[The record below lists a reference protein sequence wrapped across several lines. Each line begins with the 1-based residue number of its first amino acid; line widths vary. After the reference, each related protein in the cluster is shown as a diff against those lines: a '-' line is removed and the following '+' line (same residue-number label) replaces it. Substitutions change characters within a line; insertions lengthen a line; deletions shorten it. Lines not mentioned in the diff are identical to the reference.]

1 MRPRVASVRVNFAP
15 LTGWPD
21 GSKTDPFREAI
32 MVWPWPKAEAAPKI
46 ETIRT
51 HSNTQSFAIRVE
63 ADIWTSSPCMAW
75 PEPGP
80 DNPLAGPESSTFA
93 GQTASLI
100 WICRPTANPIQETV
114 EWYRKD
120 G

>member
-80 DNPLAGPESSTFA
+80 DNPLAGPRVFYIRRSNSFLDLDMPSDSEPHSRNC
-93 GQTASLI
+93 G
-100 WICRPTANPIQETV
+100 V
-114 EWYRKD
+114 V
-120 G
+120 